1 MIGARTVP
9 VRSAWLR
16 RSLEKL
22 RLFSLSNVLRTETVR
37 APAKLTHNPRH
48 LPLVTRH
55 RFRYSKIG
63 MSTIISASAVTVQFG
78 ERTILD
84 DVTLGIE
91 AGDRIG
97 LVGRN
102 GCGKTTFLKILAGL
116 QAPDS
121 GVISKQ
127 RDLVASYLPQDFM
140 LDAAKNVFE
149 NIRDG
154 ARHVQDLIAEF
165 ESLPHDSKR
174 HEELEQ
180 RIAALDG
187 WTVDRRIEVAMSHL
201 NCPDGERRIE
211 SLSGGEKRRV
221 AMCRAIVSR
230 PDFLMLDEP
239 TNHLDPESI
248 EWVAEFLDNFGGT
261 FLVVTHDRYFLDRV
275 ATSILELC
283 DGKFFSHAGN
293 YTDYLL
299 DKAERQAA
307 DAVVEHKR
315 QMFLKKELAWVRQG
329 PRAQRSKQKDRFE
342 RYYNEAA
349 KDGPVIEEDMEL
361 VIPPPPQLG
370 NRTVE
375 LTNLAMTLAGK
386 KLFSG
391 FNFTFE
397 NGKRVGVCGRNGL
410 GKTTLLKIIIGQLAP
425 TDGTVKIGPL
435 TKFNYVDQ
443 SRLQLNDERTVL
455 DEAADGTEFVLWG
468 AARISV
474 RSYLKRF
481 LFADDRILTPVKKLS
496 GGERSRLL
504 LAKILKCGGNFL
516 ILDEPTNDLDLPT
529 LRVLEEAL
537 IAFPGVVCVVSHD
550 RYFLNRVC
558 TDILAFEGDGKIH
571 HSAGDYD
578 YYLEKKQKAE
588 AAAARQSAAILATN
602 KSAALARDAATKTA
616 KPRKLSFK
624 EQREL
629 DGMEAQIHE
638 VEAEVARIERLFADP
653 EFFRK
658 HAAQVNQ
665 LTHEL
670 DAAKENVTQLYSRWE
685 ELETMKSAA
694 EK

>member
-1 MIGARTVP
+1 
-9 VRSAWLR
+9 
-16 RSLEKL
+16 
-22 RLFSLSNVLRTETVR
+22 
-37 APAKLTHNPRH
+37 
-48 LPLVTRH
+48 
-55 RFRYSKIG
+55 
-63 MSTIISASAVTVQFG
+63 MSTIISASEVTVRYN
-78 ERTILD
+78 EHAILD
-84 DVTLGIE
+84 DVTLGIQE
-91 AGDRIG
+91 GDRIG

-121 GVISKQ
+121 GEISRQ
-127 RDLVASYLPQDFM
+127 RELVASYLPQDFM
-140 LDAAKNVFE
+140 LDAAKSVHE

-154 ARHVQDLIAEF
+154 AQHVLNLIAEF

-174 HEELEQ
+174 HEHLEH
-180 RIAALDG
+180 RIAALEG
-187 WTVDRRIEVAMSHL
+187 WTVDRRIEVAMAHL
-201 NCPDGERRIE
+201 NCPGGDRRIE

-248 EWVAEFLDNFGGT
+248 EWAAEFLETFGGT

-299 DKAERQAA
+299 DKAERRAA
-307 DAVVEHKR
+307 DVTIEHKR

-342 RYYNEAA
+342 RYYDEAA
-349 KDGPVIEEDMEL
+349 KDGPVIEEDVEL

-375 LTNLAMTLAGK
+375 VSNLGMEIAGK

-410 GKTTLLKIIIGQLAP
+410 GKTTLLKIVIGQLAP
-425 TDGTVKIGPL
+425 TEGTVKTGQL

-443 SRLQLNDERTVL
+443 GRLQLNEENTAMDEVAEGR
-455 DEAADGTEFVLWG
+455 EFVQWG
-468 AARISV
+468 DAKLSV

-481 LFADDRILTPVKKLS
+481 LFADERILTQVKKLS

-504 LAKILKCGGNFL
+504 LARILKSGGNFL

-537 IAFPGVVCVVSHD
+537 IAFPGVTCVVSHD

-571 HSAGDYD
+571 HSVGDYD
-578 YYLEKKQKAE
+578 YYLEKKQRASV
-588 AAAARQSAAILATN
+588 AASRESAAIVALN
-602 KSAALARDAATKTA
+602 KSSALSRDAATKATKATKPA

-624 EQREL
+624 EAREL
-629 DGMEAQIHE
+629 EGMEAQIHSLD
-638 VEAEVARIERLFADP
+638 AEIARIEGLFASP
-653 EFFRK
+653 GFHRT
-658 HAAQVNQ
+658 HATQTNQ
-665 LTHEL
+665 LTANL
-670 DAAKENVTQLYSRWE
+670 AAAKEDLAKLYARWE
-685 ELETMKSAA
+685 ELEAIKA
-694 EK
+694 EGERS

>member
-1 MIGARTVP
+1 
-9 VRSAWLR
+9 
-16 RSLEKL
+16 
-22 RLFSLSNVLRTETVR
+22 
-37 APAKLTHNPRH
+37 
-48 LPLVTRH
+48 
-55 RFRYSKIG
+55 
-63 MSTIISASAVTVQFG
+63 MSTIINATEVTVRYN
-78 ERTILD
+78 ELAILD
-84 DVTLGIE
+84 AATLAIDEGQ
-91 AGDRIG
+91 RIG
-97 LVGRN
+97 MVGRN
-102 GCGKTTFLKILAGL
+102 GCGKTTFLKLLAGL
-116 QAPDS
+116 QSPDS
-121 GVISKQ
+121 GELTRR
-127 RDLVASYLPQDFM
+127 RDLVISYLSQDFT
-140 LDAAKNVFE
+140 LDPSLDVRGNV
-149 NIRDG
+149 RAG
-154 ARHVQDLIAEF
+154 AQAVLDLIAEF
-165 ESLPHDSKR
+165 ESLPADSKR
-174 HEELEQ
+174 HEELEHHIQ
-180 RIAALDG
+180 ALEG
-187 WTVDRRIEVAMSHL
+187 WTLDSRIETALSHL
-201 NCPDGERRIE
+201 NCPPCDRAITN
-211 SLSGGEKRRV
+211 LSGGEKRRV
-221 AMCRAIVSR
+221 ALARAIVAQ

-248 EWVAEFLDNFGGT
+248 EWLAEFLEGFGGT

-275 ATSILELC
+275 VSRIVELC
-283 DGKFFSHAGN
+283 NGKFWWHDGN

-299 DKAERQAA
+299 DKAERQEA

-342 RYYNEAA
+342 RYYDEAA

-375 LTNLAMTLAGK
+375 VMNLAMTLGEK

-397 NGKRVGVCGRNGL
+397 NGKRIGICGRNGL
-410 GKTTLLKIIIGQLAP
+410 GKTTLLKNIIGQLAP
-425 TDGTVKIGPL
+425 TDGTVKTGPL

-443 SRLQLNDERTVL
+443 GRLQLNETRTVL
-455 DEAADGTEFVLWG
+455 DECADGTEFVIWG
-468 AARISV
+468 DSRISV

-481 LFADDRILTPVKKLS
+481 LFADDRIVTQVKKLS

-571 HSAGDYD
+571 HSVGDYD
-578 YYLEKKQKAE
+578 YYLEKKQRAQE
-588 AAAARQSAAILATN
+588 AALKREEFKAVSAAA
-602 KSAALARDAATKTA
+602 KAKPA

-624 EQREL
+624 EAREL
-629 DGMEAQIHE
+629 EGMEARIHA
-638 VEAEVARIERLFADP
+638 VEAEVARIENLFADA

-665 LTHEL
+665 LTEEL
-670 DAAKENVTQLYSRWE
+670 AAAKGKVAQLYTRWE
-685 ELETMKSAA
+685 ELEAVRVAA
-694 EK
+694 QMPAED